1 MLDKFTL
8 QQKSL
13 AIVIPIII
21 LLSAGYGT
29 HLYQLK
35 SEQIDQVIEASESR
49 LHQQFHHNLSMMV
62 DQRYR
67 FEIKALLLNPEVM
80 KAIKNQDRETLLK
93 QTQPAWDLLQQEN
106 PYIQRLHFHNA
117 DGVSL
122 LRLHL
127 PEVYGDNIAAKRPA
141 LQKIRATKQG
151 LQMLEMGAHGLFYRI
166 MQPVFDAEEYI
177 GSVELGFSPDY
188 LITSMNKSGIEGLL
202 FIEKDALNIL
212 KNKNGFQ
219 HTHGNFAI
227 WSDKH
232 TELDWL
238 ENLPSDH
245 SINDHHLIQGK
256 SGATYLLHDFELP
269 VLEGSPKA
277 LIFVAEELTALID
290 ERDSYLSSTILVTL
304 AIIIMI
310 VLTLHFTLTP
320 ILLSLQ
326 RTNEELNHTVAK
338 VTELS
343 ITDPLTGT
351 YNRQKFNEALAT
363 EIGRAVRYQHSLA
376 LVMFDIDHFKQ
387 VNDKHGH
394 HVGDSVLQECSKM
407 VSSSIR
413 SQDLL
418 ARWGGEEFM
427 VILPHQEL
435 ESAAAIA
442 EKLRAKIEF
451 HAFPNVGRVTVS
463 FGVTSFQNDDNFET
477 FTQRV
482 DGLLYQA
489 KEAGRNRI
497 MAG

>member
-21 LLSAGYGT
+21 LLSTGYGI

-35 SEQIDQVIEASESR
+35 SEQIDQAIKSSESR
-49 LHQQFHHNLSMMV
+49 LHLQFQHNLSMMI

-67 FEIKALLLNPEVM
+67 FEIKALLLNPGIM

-93 QTQPAWDLLQQEN
+93 QTRPAWELLRQEN

-117 DGVSL
+117 DGISL

-151 LQMLEMGAHGLFYRI
+151 LQILEMGAHGLFYRI
-166 MQPVFDAEEYI
+166 MQPVFDAGAYI
-177 GSVELGFSPDY
+177 GSVELGFTPDY
-188 LITSMNKSGIEGLL
+188 LLKSMNKSGIEGLL
-202 FIEKDALNIL
+202 FIEKDALGIL
-212 KNKNGFQ
+212 KDKNGF
-219 HTHGNFAI
+219 HHSHGNFAI
-227 WSDKH
+227 WSEEHMDF
-232 TELDWL
+232 DWL
-238 ENLPSDH
+238 ENLPPDH
-245 SINDHHLIQGK
+245 NANDHHLIQGK

-277 LIFVAEELTALID
+277 LIFVAEEMTALIN
-290 ERDSYLSSTILVTL
+290 ERDSYLTSTILVTL

-310 VLTLHFTLTP
+310 VLTLHYTLSP
-320 ILLSLQ
+320 LLVTLQ
-326 RTNEELNHTVAK
+326 KTNEKLSSTVKK
-338 VTELS
+338 VTQLS

-351 YNRQKFNEALAT
+351 CNRQKFNEALAT
-363 EIGRAVRYQHSLA
+363 EIGRAVRYQHALA
-376 LVMFDIDHFKQ
+376 LIMFDIDHFKQ
-387 VNDKHGH
+387 VNDRHGH
-394 HVGDSVLQECSKM
+394 HVGDTVLQECTKL
-407 VSSSIR
+407 VSHSIR
-413 SQDLL
+413 SQDVL

-427 VILPHQEL
+427 VILPHQNL
-435 ESAAAIA
+435 ESAAVIA

-463 FGVTSFQNDDNFET
+463 CGVTAFQDDDNFEI

-482 DGLLYQA
+482 DELLYQA
-489 KEAGRNRI
+489 KAAGRNRI
-497 MAG
+497 MAS

>member
-21 LLSAGYGT
+21 LLSAGYGI

-62 DQRYR
+62 DQRYA
-67 FEIKALLLNPEVM
+67 FEIKSLLLIPGVM
-80 KAIKNQDRETLLK
+80 KAINHQDRTRLLEL
-93 QTQPAWDLLQQEN
+93 TQPSWELLQQEN

-117 DGVSL
+117 DGISL

-127 PEVYGDNIAAKRPA
+127 PEVYGDNIGAKRPA
-141 LQKIRATKQG
+141 LQKVLTTRQEQHI
-151 LQMLEMGAHGLFYRI
+151 LEMGVHGLFYRI
-166 MQPVFDAEEYI
+166 IEPIFDAETYI
-177 GSVELGFSPDY
+177 GSVELGFAPDY
-188 LITSMNKSGIEGLL
+188 LISSMKKSGLDGLL

-212 KNKNGFQ
+212 KDKNGFQ

-232 TELDWL
+232 TEFDWL
-238 ENLPSDH
+238 ENLPPDH
-245 SINDHHLIQGK
+245 RVGDHHLIQGK
-256 SGATYLLHDFELP
+256 SGASYLLHDFELP
-269 VLEGSPKA
+269 VLEASPRA
-277 LIFVAEELTALID
+277 LIFVAEELTSLID
-290 ERDSYLSSTILVTL
+290 ERDSYLTSTILVTL

-320 ILLSLQ
+320 ILLTLQ
-326 RTNEELNHTVAK
+326 KANEELHSTVEK
-338 VTELS
+338 VTQLS

-363 EIGRAVRYQHSLA
+363 EIGRAVRYQHPLA

-407 VSSSIR
+407 VSNSIR
-413 SQDLL
+413 SQDVL

-427 VILPHQEL
+427 VILPHQDL